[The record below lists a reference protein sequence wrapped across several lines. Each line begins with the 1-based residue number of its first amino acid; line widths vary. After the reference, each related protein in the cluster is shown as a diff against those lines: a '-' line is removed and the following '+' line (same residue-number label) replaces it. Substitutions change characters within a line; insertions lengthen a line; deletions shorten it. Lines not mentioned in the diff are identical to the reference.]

1 MGKFLSGRPE
11 YPRLAMIRPVGSIE
25 NSLYRSLFELAQ
37 SLSGHSDLQSLCESL
52 DHSLRQVIEFDY
64 LGLVLYDADQDL
76 IRLHAATGIR
86 NDESRMT
93 VMATA
98 DSPAGWVL
106 QEQKHL
112 VISDLSVERRWP
124 EFIAHLLGQGV
135 RGATFVPLSNGSRHL
150 GVLAFGML
158 ASGIRSKYA
167 PSEVELAL
175 VQRVASEAAVTVD
188 AYLMQQQLTYQRD
201 RLQVLFEVTNALISK
216 LPWDELF
223 ASISSQLSR
232 IVKHDFA
239 LLTLYDESSGR
250 IRPYALHFTGEPLFD
265 TDEPD
270 MEVTGLPTAEAL
282 RSGKAVVLNQPEFV
296 RFTSPE
302 YRRLVSLGFSA
313 SCSIPLV
320 TPNRTLGTLEIA
332 RINATPWTTEDV
344 ELLVQVAH
352 QIAIAV
358 ENSLSYQELAET
370 KEKLAT
376 ENLYLQDEIRFDQNL
391 TSMIGES
398 PAFRAL
404 MKSAQIVAPTGA
416 SVLVLGETG
425 TGKELIAR
433 AIHDMSERNKR
444 TFVKVNCPAIPA
456 TLLESELFGH
466 EKGAFTGALGQKIG
480 RFELADHGTLFLDE
494 IGEIPL
500 ELQSK
505 LLRAIQE
512 QEFERLGSNRTI
524 HVDIRVIAATNR
536 DLKAMVE
543 EGKFRSDLYY
553 RLHVFPIEAPP
564 LRDRKSDIPLLIR
577 FFTQKYAQ
585 RMNRHIESIPT
596 AAIKALTEYEWP
608 GNIRE
613 LQNLVERSVI
623 LTNGTVLQVA
633 MPESRATAKA
643 MPMRGCEASSP
654 VEREKILSALKKAKG
669 IVGGPGGAA
678 ARLGMKRTTLQSRM
692 KKLNID
698 RDYR

>member
-1 MGKFLSGRPE
+1 
-11 YPRLAMIRPVGSIE
+11 MIDPVDTIE
-25 NSLYRSLFELAQ
+25 NSLYRALFELAQ
-37 SLSGHSDLQSLCESL
+37 SLSGHNDLQSLCESL
-52 DHSLRQVIEFDY
+52 DRSLRQVVEFDY
-64 LGLVLYDADQDL
+64 LGLALYDADQNL
-76 IRLHAATGIR
+76 IRLHAATGIQ
-86 NDESRMT
+86 DVESCMT
-93 VMATA
+93 VMAVA
-98 DSPAGWVL
+98 DSPAEWVL
-106 QEQKHL
+106 REQRPL
-112 VISDLSVERRWP
+112 VTPDLIVETRWP
-124 EFIAHLLGQGV
+124 KFITYMLSQGV
-135 RGATFVPLSNGSRHL
+135 RGGTFVPLSNGPRRL
-150 GVLAFGML
+150 GVLAFGV
-158 ASGIRSKYA
+158 RSKHE

-175 VQRVASEAAVTVD
+175 VQRVASEVAVTVD
-188 AYLMQQQLTYQRD
+188 AYLMQQQLIQQRD
-201 RLQVLFEVTNALISK
+201 RLQVLFDVTNALVSK

-223 ASISSQLSR
+223 ASISDQLSR

-239 LLTLYDESSGR
+239 SLALYDDRTGR
-250 IRPYALHFTGEPLFD
+250 ARPYALHFTGEPLFD
-265 TDEPD
+265 TDAPD

-282 RSGKAVVLNQPEFV
+282 RSGKAVVLSQPDFE
-296 RFTSPE
+296 RFPSPE

-313 SCSIPLV
+313 SCSIPLI
-320 TPNRTLGTLEIA
+320 TPNGTLGTLEIA
-332 RINATPWTTEDV
+332 RISAEPWATDDID
-344 ELLVQVAH
+344 LLVQVAH

-358 ENSLSYQELAET
+358 ENSLSYRELIET

-376 ENLYLQDEIRFDQNL
+376 ENLYLQDEIRSDQNL
-391 TSMIGES
+391 TNMIGES
-398 PAFRAL
+398 PAFCTL
-404 MKSAQIVAPTGA
+404 MKSVQIVAPTDA

-425 TGKELIAR
+425 TGKEMIAR
-433 AIHDMSERNKR
+433 AIHDMSERKKR

-494 IGEIPL
+494 VGEIPL

-524 HVDIRVIAATNR
+524 QVDIRVIAATNR
-536 DLKAMVE
+536 DLKAMME

-577 FFTQKYAQ
+577 YFTQKYAQ
-585 RMNRHIESIPT
+585 RMNRHIKSIPK
-596 AAIKALTEYEWP
+596 AAIEALTEYSWP

-623 LTNGTVLQVA
+623 LTNGSVLQVA
-633 MPESRATAKA
+633 MPESTTSIGA
-643 MPMRGCEASSP
+643 MPVCGSELSSSR
-654 VEREKILSALKKAKG
+654 ERERILRALKEAKG
-669 IVGGPGGAA
+669 VVGGPNGAA
-678 ARLGMKRTTLQSRM
+678 TRLGLRRTTLQSRM
-692 KKLNID
+692 RKLNID

>member
-1 MGKFLSGRPE
+1 MPVEMPQK
-11 YPRLAMIRPVGSIE
+11 PRVVMIKPVDSIE
-25 NSLYRSLFELAQ
+25 NSLYRSLFVLAQ

-52 DHSLRQVIEFDY
+52 DRSLRQVIDFDY
-64 LGLVLYDADQDL
+64 LGLALLDADQNVM
-76 IRLHAATGIR
+76 RLHAATGIQAVK
-86 NDESRMT
+86 SRIT
-93 VMATA
+93 VMAVE
-98 DSPAGWVL
+98 DSPAEWVL
-106 QEQKHL
+106 REQQPI
-112 VISDLSVERRWP
+112 VIPDLTAETRWSK
-124 EFIAHLLGQGV
+124 FITYLLSQGV

-150 GVLAFGML
+150 GVLAFGVL
-158 ASGIRSKYA
+158 ASGARSKYE

-188 AYLMQQQLTYQRD
+188 AYLMQQQLTQQRD
-201 RLQVLFEVTNALISK
+201 RLQVLFDVTNALVSK
-216 LPWDELF
+216 LPWNALF
-223 ASISSQLSR
+223 ASISDQLSR
-232 IVKHDFA
+232 IVEHDFA
-239 LLTLYDESSGR
+239 VLTLYDENTHR
-250 IRPYALHFTGEPLFD
+250 MRPYALHFTGEQLFD

-270 MEVTGLPTAEAL
+270 VDVTGLPSADAL
-282 RSGKAVVLNQPEFV
+282 RSGKTVVLSQPDFE
-296 RFTSPE
+296 RFPSSE

-332 RINATPWTTEDV
+332 RINIGPWATEDV

-352 QIAIAV
+352 QVAIAV
-358 ENSLSYQELAET
+358 ENALSYQELAET

-376 ENLYLQDEIRFDQNL
+376 ENLYLQDEIRSDQNL
-391 TSMIGES
+391 TSMVGES

-404 MKSAQIVAPTGA
+404 MKSAQIVAPTDA

-433 AIHDMSERNKR
+433 AIHDMSERKKR

-456 TLLESELFGH
+456 ALLESELFGH

-494 IGEIPL
+494 VGEIPL

-524 HVDIRVIAATNR
+524 HADIRIIAATNR

-577 FFTQKYAQ
+577 YFTQKYAQ

-596 AAIKALTEYEWP
+596 AAIKALTEYDWP

-623 LTNGTVLQVA
+623 LTNGSVLQVA
-633 MPESRATAKA
+633 MPESRTATQA
-643 MPMRGCEASSP
+643 MPVRGSELSSP
-654 VEREKILSALKKAKG
+654 GEREKILCALKEAKG
-669 IVGGPGGAA
+669 VVGGPNGAA
-678 ARLGMKRTTLQSRM
+678 VRLGMKRTTLQSKL
-692 KKLNID
+692 KKLNIG
-698 RDYR
+698 RDYH

>member
-1 MGKFLSGRPE
+1 MPAETPLKPHIV
-11 YPRLAMIRPVGSIE
+11 MIRPVDSIE
-25 NSLYRSLFELAQ
+25 SSLYRSLFELAQ
-37 SLSGHSDLQSLCESL
+37 SLSGHNDLQSLCESL
-52 DHSLRQVIEFDY
+52 DRSLRQVMEFDY
-64 LGLVLYDADQDL
+64 LGLALYDADQNV
-76 IRLHAATGIR
+76 IRLHGATGIQ
-86 NDESRMT
+86 DLESPMT
-93 VMATA
+93 VVAVA
-98 DSPAGWVL
+98 DSPAEWVL
-106 QEQKHL
+106 REQQLL
-112 VISDLSVERRWP
+112 VIPDLAVETRWP
-124 EFIAHLLGQGV
+124 KFITHLLSQGV
-135 RGATFVPLSNGSRHL
+135 RGVTFVPLSNGSRRL
-150 GVLAFGML
+150 GVLAFGL
-158 ASGIRSKYA
+158 RSVYE

-201 RLQVLFEVTNALISK
+201 RLQVLFDVTNALVSK

-223 ASISSQLSR
+223 ASISDQLSR
-232 IVKHDFA
+232 IIKHDFA
-239 LLTLYDESSGR
+239 LLTLYDEGTGR
-250 IRPYALHFTGEPLFD
+250 IRPYALHFTGDQLFD
-265 TDEPD
+265 DDRPD
-270 MEVTGLPTAEAL
+270 VEVSGLPSEEAL
-282 RSGKAVVLNQPEFV
+282 RSGKAVVLSQPDFE
-296 RFTSPE
+296 RFPSSE

-320 TPNRTLGTLEIA
+320 TPNRTLGTLEVA
-332 RINATPWTTEDV
+332 RIDAEPWITEDV
-344 ELLVQVAH
+344 GLLVQVAH

-358 ENSLSYQELAET
+358 ENSLSYRELAET

-376 ENLYLQDEIRFDQNL
+376 ENLYLQDEIRSDQNL
-391 TSMIGES
+391 ANMIGES

-404 MKSAQIVAPTGA
+404 MKSAQIVAPTDT

-433 AIHDMSERNKR
+433 AIHDMSERKKR

-494 IGEIPL
+494 VGEIPP

-524 HVDIRVIAATNR
+524 RVDIRVIAATNR

-553 RLHVFPIEAPP
+553 RLHVFPIEVPR
-564 LRDRKSDIPLLIR
+564 LRDRKSDIPLFIR
-577 FFTQKYAQ
+577 YFTQKYAQ
-585 RMNRHIESIPT
+585 QMNRHIESIPK
-596 AAIKALTEYEWP
+596 AAIDALTEYDWP
-608 GNIRE
+608 GNVRE
-613 LQNLVERSVI
+613 LQHLIERSVI
-623 LTNGTVLQVA
+623 LTQGSVLQVA
-633 MPESRATAKA
+633 TPESRTSAEV
-643 MPMRGCEASSP
+643 MPVRGSELSSSS
-654 VEREKILSALKKAKG
+654 ERKKILRALKEANG
-669 IVGGPGGAA
+669 IVGGPNGAA
-678 ARLGMKRTTLQSRM
+678 ARLGMRRTTLQSRM
-692 KKLNID
+692 KRLNID

>member
-1 MGKFLSGRPE
+1 
-11 YPRLAMIRPVGSIE
+11 MIRSVDSIE
-25 NSLYRSLFELAQ
+25 HSLYRSLFELAQ
-37 SLSGHSDLQSLCESL
+37 SLSGHSDLQSLCDSL
-52 DHSLRQVIEFDY
+52 DRSLRHVIEFDY
-64 LGLVLYDADQDL
+64 LGLALYDADQNVM
-76 IRLHAATGIR
+76 RLHAVTGIQAV
-86 NDESRMT
+86 ESRIT
-93 VMATA
+93 VMAIA
-98 DSPAGWVL
+98 DSPAEWVL
-106 QEQKHL
+106 QEQQPI
-112 VISDLSVERRWP
+112 VIPDLAVETRWP
-124 EFIAHLLGQGV
+124 KFISYLLSQGA
-135 RGATFVPLSNGSRHL
+135 RGATIVPLSNGSHHL
-150 GVLAFGML
+150 GVLAFGQR
-158 ASGIRSKYA
+158 ASGARSKYK
-167 PSEVELAL
+167 PSEVKLAL
-175 VQRVASEAAVTVD
+175 FQRVASEAAVTVD
-188 AYLMQQQLTYQRD
+188 AYLMQQQLTQQRD
-201 RLQVLFEVTNALISK
+201 RLQVLFDVTNALVSK

-223 ASISSQLSR
+223 ASISVQLSR
-232 IVKHDFA
+232 IVEHDFA
-239 LLTLYDESSGR
+239 VLTLYDENTNR
-250 IRPYALHFTGEPLFD
+250 MRPYALHFTSEQLFG

-270 MEVTGLPTAEAL
+270 VDVTGLPSAEAL
-282 RSGKAVVLNQPEFV
+282 RSGKEVVLSQPDFE
-296 RFTSPE
+296 RFPSPE

-332 RINATPWTTEDV
+332 RINAGPWTTDDV
-344 ELLVQVAH
+344 DLLVQVAH

-358 ENSLSYQELAET
+358 ENSLFYRELIET

-391 TSMIGES
+391 TSMVGES
-398 PAFRAL
+398 PAFQAL
-404 MKSAQIVAPTGA
+404 MKSAQIVAPTDA

-433 AIHDMSERNKR
+433 AIHDMSERKKR

-456 TLLESELFGH
+456 TLLESEFFGH

-494 IGEIPL
+494 VGEIPL

-524 HVDIRVIAATNR
+524 HVDIRIIAATNR

-577 FFTQKYAQ
+577 YFTQKYAQ

-596 AAIKALTEYEWP
+596 AAINALTEYDWP

-623 LTNGTVLQVA
+623 LTNGSVLQVA
-633 MPESRATAKA
+633 MPESRTATEA
-643 MPMRGCEASSP
+643 MPMRGSELLSP
-654 VEREKILSALKKAKG
+654 GEREKILRALKEAKG
-669 IVGGPGGAA
+669 VVGGPNGAA

-698 RDYR
+698 HDYR

>member
-1 MGKFLSGRPE
+1 
-11 YPRLAMIRPVGSIE
+11 MIRSVDSIE
-25 NSLYRSLFELAQ
+25 NGLYLSLFELAQ

-52 DHSLRQVIEFDY
+52 DRSLRQVIEFDY
-64 LGLVLYDADQDL
+64 LGLALYDADQNVM
-76 IRLHAATGIR
+76 RLHAVTGVQTA
-86 NDESRMT
+86 ESRMT
-93 VMATA
+93 VIDLA
-98 DSPAGWVL
+98 DSPAEWVL
-106 QEQKHL
+106 QEQRIL
-112 VISDLSVERRWP
+112 VIPDLAVESRWP
-124 EFIAHLLGQGV
+124 KIITHLLSQGV
-135 RGATFVPLSNGSRHL
+135 RGVNFVPLSNGSRHL
-150 GVLAFGML
+150 GVLAFGVL
-158 ASGIRSKYA
+158 ASGVTSKYE
-167 PSEVELAL
+167 PSEAELAL

-188 AYLMQQQLTYQRD
+188 AYLMQQQLTQQRD
-201 RLQVLFEVTNALISK
+201 RLQVLFDVTNALVSK

-223 ASISSQLSR
+223 ASISDQLSR
-232 IVKHDFA
+232 IVEHDFA
-239 LLTLYDESSGR
+239 VLTLYDENTHR
-250 IRPYALHFTGEPLFD
+250 MRPYALHFTGEQLFD
-265 TDEPD
+265 PDEPD
-270 MEVTGLPTAEAL
+270 VDVTGLPSAEAL
-282 RSGKAVVLNQPEFV
+282 RSGKAVVLSQPDFE
-296 RFTSPE
+296 RFPSSE

-332 RINATPWTTEDV
+332 RINIGPWATEDV
-344 ELLVQVAH
+344 ELLVQVA
-352 QIAIAV
+352 QQVAIAV
-358 ENSLSYQELAET
+358 ENALSYQELAET

-376 ENLYLQDEIRFDQNL
+376 ENLYLQDEIRSDQNL

-404 MKSAQIVAPTGA
+404 MKSAQIVAPTDA

-433 AIHDMSERNKR
+433 AIHDMSERKKR

-466 EKGAFTGALGQKIG
+466 EKGAFTGALAQKIG

-494 IGEIPL
+494 VGEIPL

-524 HVDIRVIAATNR
+524 HADIRIIAATNR

-577 FFTQKYAQ
+577 YFTQKYAQ

-596 AAIKALTEYEWP
+596 AAINALAEYDWP

-623 LTNGTVLQVA
+623 LTNGSVLQVA
-633 MPESRATAKA
+633 MPESRTATEAI
-643 MPMRGCEASSP
+643 PVRGSDLSSP
-654 VEREKILSALKKAKG
+654 GEREKILRALKEAKG
-669 IVGGPGGAA
+669 VVGGPNGAA

-698 RDYR
+698 HDYR

>member
-1 MGKFLSGRPE
+1 MV
-11 YPRLAMIRPVGSIE
+11 RPVDPIE

-37 SLSGHSDLQSLCESL
+37 SLSGHSDLQSLCDSL
-52 DHSLRQVIEFDY
+52 DRSLRQIIEFDY
-64 LGLVLYDADQDL
+64 LGLALYDADQNVM
-76 IRLHAATGIR
+76 RLHAVTGIQAV
-86 NDESRMT
+86 ESRIT
-93 VMATA
+93 VMAVA
-98 DSPAGWVL
+98 DSPAEWVL
-106 QEQKHL
+106 REQQPI
-112 VISDLSVERRWP
+112 VIPDLAVETRWP
-124 EFIAHLLGQGV
+124 KFITYLLNQGV

-150 GVLAFGML
+150 GVLAFCGL
-158 ASGIRSKYA
+158 ASGARSKDK
-167 PSEVELAL
+167 PSEVKLAL
-175 VQRVASEAAVTVD
+175 FQRVASEAAVTVD
-188 AYLMQQQLTYQRD
+188 AYLMQQQLTQQRD
-201 RLQVLFEVTNALISK
+201 RLQVLFDVTNALVSK
-216 LPWDELF
+216 LPWNALF
-223 ASISSQLSR
+223 ASISDQLSR
-232 IVKHDFA
+232 IVQHDFA
-239 LLTLYDESSGR
+239 VLTLYDENTHR
-250 IRPYALHFTGEPLFD
+250 MRPYALHFTGEQLFD
-265 TDEPD
+265 TEEPD
-270 MEVTGLPTAEAL
+270 VDVTGLPSADAL
-282 RSGKAVVLNQPEFV
+282 CSGKAVVLSQPDFE
-296 RFTSPE
+296 RFPSSE

-332 RINATPWTTEDV
+332 RINIGPWATEDV
-344 ELLVQVAH
+344 ELLVQVA
-352 QIAIAV
+352 QQVAIAV
-358 ENSLSYQELAET
+358 ENALSYQELVET

-376 ENLYLQDEIRFDQNL
+376 ENLYLQDEIRSDQNL

-404 MKSAQIVAPTGA
+404 MKSAQIVAPTDT

-433 AIHDMSERNKR
+433 AIHDMSERKKR

-466 EKGAFTGALGQKIG
+466 EKGAFTGALAQKIG

-494 IGEIPL
+494 VGEIPL

-524 HVDIRVIAATNR
+524 HADIRIIAATNR

-577 FFTQKYAQ
+577 YFTQKYAQ

-596 AAIKALTEYEWP
+596 AAIKALTEYDWP

-623 LTNGTVLQVA
+623 LTNGSVLQVA
-633 MPESRATAKA
+633 MPESRTATEA
-643 MPMRGCEASSP
+643 MPVRGSELSP
-654 VEREKILSALKKAKG
+654 PGEREKILRALKETKG
-669 IVGGPGGAA
+669 VVGGPNGAA

>member
-1 MGKFLSGRPE
+1 MPAESPQK
-11 YPRLAMIRPVGSIE
+11 PRLVMIRPVDSIE
-25 NSLYRSLFELAQ
+25 NSLYRSLFELAL
-37 SLSGHSDLQSLCESL
+37 SLSGHNDLQSLCESL
-52 DHSLRQVIEFDY
+52 GRSLRQVIEFDY
-64 LGLVLYDADQDL
+64 LGLALYDADQHAM
-76 IRLHAATGIR
+76 RLHAATGIQAV
-86 NDESRMT
+86 ESRMT
-93 VMATA
+93 VIDLA

-106 QEQKHL
+106 QEQMIL
-112 VISDLSVERRWP
+112 VIPDLSVEARWP
-124 EFIAHLLGQGV
+124 KFITHLLSQGV
-135 RGATFVPLSNGSRHL
+135 RGATVVPLSNGSRHL
-150 GVLAFGML
+150 GVLAFGVL
-158 ASGIRSKYA
+158 ASGVRSKYE

-188 AYLMQQQLTYQRD
+188 AYLMQQQLTQQRD
-201 RLQVLFEVTNALISK
+201 RLQVLFDVTNALVSK

-223 ASISSQLSR
+223 ASISDQLSR

-239 LLTLYDESSGR
+239 LLALYDENTGR
-250 IRPYALHFTGEPLFD
+250 ARPYALHFTGEPLFD
-265 TDEPD
+265 PDEPD
-270 MEVTGLPTAEAL
+270 MDVTGFPTAEAL
-282 RSGKAVVLNQPEFV
+282 RSGKAVVLSQPDFE
-296 RFTSPE
+296 RFPSPE
-302 YRRLVSLGFSA
+302 YRRLVSRGFSA

-320 TPNRTLGTLEIA
+320 TPNHTLGTLEIA
-332 RINATPWTTEDV
+332 RMNTEPWISEDV
-344 ELLVQVAH
+344 GLLVQVAR

-358 ENSLSYQELAET
+358 ENSLSYRELAET

-376 ENLYLQDEIRFDQNL
+376 ENLYLQDEIRSDQNL

-398 PAFRAL
+398 PAFQAL
-404 MKSAQIVAPTGA
+404 MKSAQIVAPTDA

-433 AIHDMSERNKR
+433 AIHDMSERKDR

-466 EKGAFTGALGQKIG
+466 ERGAFTGALAQKTG
-480 RFELADHGTLFLDE
+480 RFELADNGTLFLDE
-494 IGEIPL
+494 VGEIPL

-512 QEFERLGSNRTI
+512 QEFERVGSNRTI
-524 HVDIRVIAATNR
+524 HVDIRIIAATNR
-536 DLKAMVE
+536 DLKTMVD

-577 FFTQKYAQ
+577 YFTQKYAQ

-596 AAIKALTEYEWP
+596 AAIKDLTEYDWP

-623 LTNGTVLQVA
+623 LTKGPVLQVA
-633 MPESRATAKA
+633 MPESRTATEV
-643 MPMRGCEASSP
+643 MPVRSSESSSP
-654 VEREKILSALKKAKG
+654 GEREKILRALKKANG
-669 IVGGPGGAA
+669 IVGGPDGAA
-678 ARLGMKRTTLQSRM
+678 VRLGMKRTTLQSRL
-692 KKLNID
+692 KKLNIG
-698 RDYR
+698 RDYH

>member
-1 MGKFLSGRPE
+1 
-11 YPRLAMIRPVGSIE
+11 MIGPVNSIE
-25 NSLYRSLFELAQ
+25 NSLYRALFELTQ
-37 SLSGHSDLQSLCESL
+37 SLSGHSDLQSLCDSL
-52 DHSLRQVIEFDY
+52 DRSLRQVIEFDY
-64 LGLVLYDADQDL
+64 LGLALYDADQNV
-76 IRLHAATGIR
+76 IRLHAATGIQAV
-86 NDESRMT
+86 ESRIT
-93 VMATA
+93 VMAVA
-98 DSPAGWVL
+98 GSPAEWVL
-106 QEQKHL
+106 REQQPV
-112 VISDLSVERRWP
+112 VIPDLAVETRWP
-124 EFIAHLLGQGV
+124 KFITYLLSQGV

-150 GVLAFGML
+150 GVLAFGGL
-158 ASGIRSKYA
+158 ASGARSKYK
-167 PSEVELAL
+167 PSEVKLAL
-175 VQRVASEAAVTVD
+175 FQRVASEAAVTVD
-188 AYLMQQQLTYQRD
+188 AYLMQQQLTQQRD
-201 RLQVLFEVTNALISK
+201 RLQVLFDVTNALVSK
-216 LPWDELF
+216 LPWDVLF
-223 ASISSQLSR
+223 ASISDQLSR
-232 IVKHDFA
+232 IVEHDFA
-239 LLTLYDESSGR
+239 VLTLYDENTNR
-250 IRPYALHFTGEPLFD
+250 MRPYAIHFTSEQLFD
-265 TDEPD
+265 TDEPHVD
-270 MEVTGLPTAEAL
+270 VTGLPSAEAL
-282 RSGKAVVLNQPEFV
+282 RSGKEVVLSQPDFE
-296 RFTSPE
+296 RFPSPE

-332 RINATPWTTEDV
+332 RINAGPWITDDV
-344 ELLVQVAH
+344 DLLVQVAH

-358 ENSLSYQELAET
+358 ENSLFCRELIET

-376 ENLYLQDEIRFDQNL
+376 ENLYLQDEIRFDQDL
-391 TSMIGES
+391 TNMIGES

-404 MKSAQIVAPTGA
+404 MKSVQIVAPTDA

-425 TGKELIAR
+425 TGKEMIAR
-433 AIHDMSERNKR
+433 AIHDMSERKKR

-494 IGEIPL
+494 VGEIPL

-512 QEFERLGSNRTI
+512 QEFERVGSNRTI
-524 HVDIRVIAATNR
+524 HVNIRIIAATNR

-577 FFTQKYAQ
+577 YFTQKYAQ
-585 RMNRHIESIPT
+585 RMNRHVESIPT
-596 AAIKALTEYEWP
+596 AAIKALTEYDWP

-623 LTNGTVLQVA
+623 LTNGAVLQLSV
-633 MPESRATAKA
+633 PESRTATES
-643 MPMRGCEASSP
+643 MPMRVSELSSSG
-654 VEREKILSALKKAKG
+654 ERKTILRTLKDTKG
-669 IVGGPGGAA
+669 VVGGPNGAA

-698 RDYR
+698 HNYR

>member
-1 MGKFLSGRPE
+1 MPAEMPQK
-11 YPRLAMIRPVGSIE
+11 PRVVMIRPVDSIE

-37 SLSGHSDLQSLCESL
+37 SLSGHSDLQSLCDSL
-52 DHSLRQVIEFDY
+52 DRSLRQVIEFDY
-64 LGLVLYDADQDL
+64 LGLALFDADQNVM
-76 IRLHAATGIR
+76 RLHAATGIQAVEYR
-86 NDESRMT
+86 IT
-93 VMATA
+93 VIDVA
-98 DSPAGWVL
+98 DSPAEWVL
-106 QEQKHL
+106 QEQKL
-112 VISDLSVERRWP
+112 IVIPDLTVETRWP
-124 EFIAHLLGQGV
+124 KFITHLLSQGV
-135 RGATFVPLSNGSRHL
+135 RGATFVPLSNGSRRL
-150 GVLAFGML
+150 GILAFGAL
-158 ASGIRSKYA
+158 ASGIRSKYE
-167 PSEVELAL
+167 PKEVELAL

-188 AYLMQQQLTYQRD
+188 AYLMQQQLTQQRD
-201 RLQVLFEVTNALISK
+201 RLQVLFDVTNALVSK
-216 LPWDELF
+216 LPWDTLF
-223 ASISSQLSR
+223 ASISDQLSR
-232 IVKHDFA
+232 IVNHDFA
-239 LLTLYDESSGR
+239 LLTLHDEDTGL
-250 IRPYALHFTGEPLFD
+250 IRPYAIHFTGEPLFD
-265 TDEPD
+265 ADRPD
-270 MEVTGLPTAEAL
+270 IEVTGLPTAEAL
-282 RSGKAVVLNQPEFV
+282 GSGKAVVLSQPDFE
-296 RFTSPE
+296 RFPSPE

-313 SCSIPLV
+313 SCSIPLL

-332 RINATPWTTEDV
+332 RIDAEPWITEDV

-358 ENSLSYQELAET
+358 ENSLSFRELTAI
-370 KEKLAT
+370 KEKLIT
-376 ENLYLQDEIRFDQNL
+376 ENLYLQDEIRSDQNL
-391 TSMIGES
+391 TNMIGES
-398 PAFRAL
+398 PAFCAL
-404 MKSAQIVAPTGA
+404 MKSAQIVAPTDA

-433 AIHDMSERNKR
+433 AIHDMSERKKR

-494 IGEIPL
+494 VGEIPL

-524 HVDIRVIAATNR
+524 HVDIRIIAATNR

-564 LRDRKSDIPLLIR
+564 LRERKSDIPLLIR
-577 FFTQKYAQ
+577 YFTQKYAQ

-596 AAIKALTEYEWP
+596 AAIKALTEYDWP

-623 LTNGTVLQVA
+623 LTNGSVLQVA
-633 MPESRATAKA
+633 IPESRTAA
-643 MPMRGCEASSP
+643 EVMLVLGPDSSSRG
-654 VEREKILSALKKAKG
+654 EREKILSALKKAKG
-669 IVGGPGGAA
+669 VVGGPNGAA

-698 RDYR
+698 HHYQ